1 MPLIRYFCYV
11 GGILLALLF
20 ISDAYFPKLPDT
32 NSADTV
38 SYIIRIHS
46 DRKWPERIVYD
57 TSHPAI
63 THAIPAQIA
72 NIAASAPAPVT
83 IASATA
89 RVREAF
95 AQLRPIDANQLQ
107 PSDSKKPEPKR
118 QRQRKITKRHTP
130 PPLLLAARPRQFGW
144 FAYW

>member
-1 MPLIRYFCYV
+1 MPLMRYFCYV
-11 GGILLALLF
+11 GGILLALLL

-32 NSADTV
+32 NSAKAV
-38 SYIIRIHS
+38 SYIIRMHS

-95 AQLRPIDANQLQ
+95 AQLRPLDANQLQ
-107 PSDSKKPEPKR
+107 PSDSKKREPKLQHGR
-118 QRQRKITKRHTP
+118 RIARRHAP
-130 PPLLLAARPRQFGW
+130 PPVLLVARQRQFGW